1 MVASTSAMVVI
12 PKLDELFAEHGT
24 AATLIT
30 DNGPPFS
37 GVEFKR
43 KPWVQAPKDYPVVAT
58 SEWRGRAIVEGTPR
72 MRVITEF
79 IRNYRA
85 TPHTTT
91 GKAPAELLFKRSIR
105 VRLPECTVPEM
116 DDQLRGRDAEQ
127 KAMMKRH
134 TDSKRA
140 TTSTIDVGDLV
151 LVRQKRQNKTTPPFD
166 PVPYVV
172 DKRHGTQVTARRPG
186 HYITRNVSLFKR
198 IPERSHPV
206 RNEEEEKEE
215 YNDIYQRILMEMAM

>member
-43 KPWVQAPKDYPVVAT
+43 KPWVQAPKDYPVVTT

-91 GKAPAELLFKRSIR
+91 GKAPAELLFKRSS
-105 VRLPECTVPEM
+105 LSGAGSTETPE
-116 DDQLRGRDAEQ
+116 
-127 KAMMKRH
+127 
-134 TDSKRA
+134 
-140 TTSTIDVGDLV
+140 
-151 LVRQKRQNKTTPPFD
+151 
-166 PVPYVV
+166 
-172 DKRHGTQVTARRPG
+172 
-186 HYITRNVSLFKR
+186 
-198 IPERSHPV
+198 
-206 RNEEEEKEE
+206 
-215 YNDIYQRILMEMAM
+215 